1 MSKQAEQDLANA
13 VDALRAENPNVDN
26 EMDYWQARHDVHN
39 TTGKSL
45 MQLNETKEGEAIANE
60 ICRKIGADMVAKFG
74 EDK

>member
-1 MSKQAEQDLANA
+1 MSKEAEQALAKAIN
-13 VDALRAENPNVDN
+13 ALREENPNVDN
-26 EMDYWQARHDVHN
+26 EMAYWNSRHDVHN

-74 EDK
+74 K

>member
-26 EMDYWQARHDVHN
+26 EMDYWNGLNAKYLSELFPTVSSPMELSQP
-39 TTGKSL
+39 
-45 MQLNETKEGEAIANE
+45 QLDQLTAAV
-60 ICRKIGADMVAKFG
+60 GAGMVAKFG